1 MMNDIYGIKIS
12 LFIDSQRLIIEI
24 IDQTDFVI

>member
-1 MMNDIYGIKIS
+1 MIYEVENC

-24 IDQTDFVI
+24 IDQADFVI